1 MTAAHRHVSPTR
13 AQGPVNDESAP
24 FTAVRAAIEKLSDDQ
39 VRSLIRA
46 LVDGLVHGMID
57 DVAAR
62 ADDIVD
68 DVVDNITAQL
78 SAVAQAIQPAAR
90 GCVSRQQD
98 TVKRTCELCGRI
110 GSRRFVSTPTG
121 WRCAPSATKC
131 IGHRRP
137 ASRGDTP
144 RQPQRPTGTK
154 RPAAQTDRS
163 LKIVPAPEITARC
176 QDCTRTWTLTGTV
189 LQAAIDQHELKRGH
203 LITVYDEHAREL
215 VEACP

>member
-90 GCVSRQQD
+90 GCASRQQD

-137 ASRGDTP
+137 APARRHPATAAAANRHQTSSGPDRSVTQDRPRPGNHRPLPRLHSHLDTH
-144 RQPQRPTGTK
+144 RDRAAGRH
-154 RPAAQTDRS
+154 RPARTQTRPPHHG
-163 LKIVPAPEITARC
+163 L
-176 QDCTRTWTLTGTV
+176 
-189 LQAAIDQHELKRGH
+189 
-203 LITVYDEHAREL
+203 
-215 VEACP
+215 